1 MAQAKKAVKGF
12 KAFKK
17 GLVCNDYKYEIG
29 KEHVHE
35 GDIKLCLSGFHFC
48 LNPLD
53 VLDYYPLLDTEFAE
67 VEATGKVIHEDNK
80 SVTDKIV
87 IKTKLELPAFI
98 KASIDFV
105 WEQCKLEVKDF
116 ISKAIGRKE
125 GKLAASGDYSQL
137 AASGHYSKLAAS
149 GYDSQLAASG
159 DDSQLAASGYS
170 SKLAASGHSSVVA
183 SIGVNGVASGIKRSW
198 IVLAEYEWDG
208 KYYKPLC
215 VKTAQIDG
223 EKLKENTYYK
233 LEKGEFVDC
242 GAYAAS

>member
-125 GKLAASGDYSQL
+125 GKLAASGD
-137 AASGHYSKLAAS
+137 
-149 GYDSQLAASG
+149 
-159 DDSQLAASGYS
+159 DSQLAASGYS
-170 SKLAASGHSSVVA
+170 SKLAASGDYSVVA

>member
-125 GKLAASGDYSQL
+125 GKLAASGD
-137 AASGHYSKLAAS
+137 
-149 GYDSQLAASG
+149 
-159 DDSQLAASGYS
+159 DSQLAASGYS